1 VTAID
6 VAARLPRR
14 RRKPRTWSHRVA
26 IGSGIVIGLIIVAAV
41 FAPLIAP
48 DNPNAI
54 SLGSQFAPS
63 SAAHLLGT
71 DASGRDILSRLL
83 YGARPAL
90 IGPTVAVLVA
100 AMLATLLAVL
110 CAWLGGW
117 FDRIIS
123 RAIDI
128 LFAFPGVLLALL
140 AAAVFGAGFVASILA
155 VGIAEVPYIARV
167 IRTEA
172 MRQRSRPYIEGALV
186 QGFASPAVIVRHLI
200 PNLMPT
206 VITQIA
212 LSFGYVIMNLAAI
225 SYLGLGI
232 QPPNADWGSMVSDG
246 QSSII
251 QGYPEE
257 ALYAA
262 ACIVVLVVAFTLL
275 GDHVARRLE
284 SRR

>member
-1 VTAID
+1 MSALEAV
-6 VAARLPRR
+6 ARLPRSR
-14 RRKPRTWSHRVA
+14 RTPRTWSHRVA
-26 IGSGIVIGLIIVAAV
+26 VGSAVVIGLIILAAI
-41 FAPLIAP
+41 FAPVIAP
-48 DNPNAI
+48 DNPDTIN
-54 SLGSQFAPS
+54 LGTQFAGS
-63 SAAHLLGT
+63 SSAHLLGT

-90 IGPTVAVLVA
+90 IGPAVAVLIA
-100 AMLATLLAVL
+100 AFLATTLAVL
-110 CAWLGGW
+110 CAWFGGW
-117 FDRIIS
+117 FDRVVG

-140 AAAVFGAGFVASILA
+140 AAAVFGAGFVASIIA

-172 MRQRSRPYIEGALV
+172 MRQRSRPYIEGSVV
-186 QGFASPAVIVRHLI
+186 QGFAAPAVIVRHLI

-232 QPPNADWGSMVSDG
+232 QPPSADWGSMVSDG
-246 QSSII
+246 QTSII

-257 ALYAA
+257 ALCAA

-275 GDHVARRLE
+275 GDYIAQRLE
-284 SRR
+284 GRR